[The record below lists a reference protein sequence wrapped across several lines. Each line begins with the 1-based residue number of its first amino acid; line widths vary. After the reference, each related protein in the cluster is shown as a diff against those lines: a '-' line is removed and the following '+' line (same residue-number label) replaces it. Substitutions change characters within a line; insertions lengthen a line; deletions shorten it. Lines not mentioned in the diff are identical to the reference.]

1 MSLNDRYIQSLKSG
15 SKIYAKSDREGL
27 SLEVHP
33 SGSLSWRYRYRLHCK
48 AEKVSL
54 GSYPAVSLSAAR
66 KMRDEY
72 AVMVAQG
79 KSPAKH
85 KQEVRYAMAQS
96 TTVFEFGQRY
106 VDEIVKRDRKDPQQI
121 QAYLDNDIYP
131 RLAGNAMK
139 DVTPSDVQTIVFR
152 KRDGGSPSSALLSRT
167 NTQSD

>member
-1 MSLNDRYIQSLKSG
+1 
-15 SKIYAKSDREGL
+15 
-27 SLEVHP
+27 
-33 SGSLSWRYRYRLHCK
+33 
-48 AEKVSL
+48 
-54 GSYPAVSLSAAR
+54 LSAAR

-72 AVMVAQG
+72 AVMVEQG

-152 KRDGGSPSSALLSRT
+152 KRDGARRPQPSSAAQIRNLIKRMFEYAWLTVWSL
-167 NTQSD
+167 